1 MGGATALLRLVA
13 RRNFSRFAPGL
24 MNLLLH
30 ARLGNVDYLSY
41 ALRPAER
48 KFEVAER
55 SSAGER
61 FSLTVFRQWLNG

>member
-1 MGGATALLRLVA
+1 
-13 RRNFSRFAPGL
+13 